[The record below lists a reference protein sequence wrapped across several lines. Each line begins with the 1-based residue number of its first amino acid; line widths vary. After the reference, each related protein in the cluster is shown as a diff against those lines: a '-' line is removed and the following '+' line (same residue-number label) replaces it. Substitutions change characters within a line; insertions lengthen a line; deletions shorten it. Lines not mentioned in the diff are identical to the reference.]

1 MALKNLM
8 GIGDNS
14 GAGRGGATSNPAAP
28 ITRTVAPATSIDA
41 DTQLSGKIR
50 CKATIRIDGNVKG
63 EVRCDKT
70 VIVGEGAKVEAAIQA
85 DSILISGEVKGN
97 VVAKRKITLNR
108 TARMTGDLSTPG
120 IVIEEGAKLEG
131 KIVIG
136 ADAPSAQK
144 KRAAVRQAP
153 AKLESAPASPPARSP
168 GGTLPAG

>member
-8 GIGDNS
+8 GMGDNT
-14 GAGRGGATSNPAAP
+14 GADGGAATPNPAAP

-41 DTQLSGKIR
+41 DTHLSGKIR
-50 CKATIRIDGNVKG
+50 CKETIRIDGQVKG

-70 VIVGEGAKVEAAIQA
+70 VIVGEGATVEAAIQA

-97 VVAKRKITLNR
+97 IIAKRKITLNR

-144 KRAAVRQAP
+144 KQAAVRQAP
-153 AKLESAPASPPARSP
+153 AKHGSAPAALPVRSP
-168 GGTLPAG
+168 GGTLPAS

>member
-8 GIGDNS
+8 GMGDNS
-14 GAGRGGATSNPAAP
+14 GAGGDGATSNPAAP

-41 DTQLSGKIR
+41 DTQVSGKIR

-70 VIVGEGAKVEAAIQA
+70 VIVGEGATVEAAIQA
-85 DSILISGEVKGN
+85 DAILISGEVKGN
-97 VVAKRKITLNR
+97 IVAKRKITLNR

-144 KRAAVRQAP
+144 KQPVARQAP
-153 AKLESAPASPPARSP
+153 AKHDSAPASSPARSP
-168 GGTLPAG
+168 GVALPTS